1 MWFGLLCGWAGKV
14 ILRREVG
21 SGLRGHNS
29 VVVIAGGICRGGAT
43 ADGGGRCLYG
53 LAKLGMRHL

>member
-1 MWFGLLCGWAGKV
+1 MVWFALWLGRWGYLQ
-14 ILRREVG
+14 REVG

-43 ADGGGRCLYG
+43 ADGGGRCL
-53 LAKLGMRHL
+53 